1 VTAHAVSA
9 AKAFFRSIALGR
21 TRLKAYILQDLLR
34 LLAVWFHHGEAP
46 AVRRAIAAGLD
57 TGAVSNDVWLQV
69 IPQLIARIHMAGR
82 ARRGLLLDLLRRI
95 GASHPQALIYPLTVA
110 LKSSQRARSEAA
122 EAVMASVRFAHP
134 RLVEQADV
142 VSNELIRVAI
152 LWPELWHSALEEA
165 SRVFFGEGNERA
177 FLALLLPLHERMV
190 SPGPQTQREVAFL
203 QAFGQ
208 ELETALGWLRSYKRR
223 LDAGVDKKDCAGDAA
238 AAWDAYYSIFRK
250 INKGL
255 NQEMSLEL
263 PLVSPRLLA
272 AHDLELGVPGTYT
285 AGAPVV
291 RIMALC
297 PSIDVIASKQRPRKT
312 TMQGSD
318 GRQYTFLLKGHE
330 DLRQDER
337 VMQLFGLVNTLISND
352 YETSRRDLSI
362 RRYAVTPLSHSAGV
376 VGWVPN
382 TDTLHA
388 LIREHRDSRK
398 VLLNIEHRLM
408 CQMAPTFDHLTM
420 LQKVEVFRHAL
431 DSTEG
436 KDLAKVLWLKSA
448 SSEVWLERRTNYTRS
463 LAVMSIVGY
472 VLGLGDR
479 HPSNLLLDRVSGKV
493 LHIDFGE

>member
-1 VTAHAVSA
+1 M
-9 AKAFFRSIALGR
+9 
-21 TRLKAYILQDLLR
+21 
-34 LLAVWFHHGEAP
+34 
-46 AVRRAIAAGLD
+46 
-57 TGAVSNDVWLQV
+57 

-95 GASHPQALIYPLTVA
+95 GGSHPQALIYPLTVA
-110 LKSSQRARSEAA
+110 LKSAQSARSEAA
-122 EAVMASVRFAHP
+122 ELVMASVRRAYP

-177 FLALLLPLHERMV
+177 FLDMLLPLHERMAN
-190 SPGPQTQREVAFL
+190 PGPQTQREAAFL
-203 QAFGQ
+203 QLYGR

-223 LDAGVDKKDCAGDAA
+223 LDEGEDKKDCAGDAA
-238 AAWDAYYSIFRK
+238 AAWDAYYGIFRK

-255 NQEMSLEL
+255 NIEMSLEL

-272 AHDLELGVPGTYT
+272 AHDLELSVPGTYT

-297 PSIDVIASKQRPRKT
+297 PMVDVIASKQRPRKT

-352 YETSRRDLSI
+352 YETSRLDLSI

-376 VGWVPN
+376 VGWVPY

-388 LIREHRDSRK
+388 LIREHRDARK
-398 VLLNIEHRLM
+398 VMLNVEHRLM
-408 CQMAPTFDHLTM
+408 CQMAPMYDSLTL

-431 DSTEG
+431 DST
-436 KDLAKVLWLKSA
+436 
-448 SSEVWLERRTNYTRS
+448 
-463 LAVMSIVGY
+463 
-472 VLGLGDR
+472 
-479 HPSNLLLDRVSGKV
+479 
-493 LHIDFGE
+493 